1 MRAPRRQ
8 ERCSRHVADAQPVKK
23 DGKWYLC
30 VKDAEMPAKD
40 AANAINPKQ
49 IIGER

>member
-1 MRAPRRQ
+1 MRARDGKSGVPAM
-8 ERCSRHVADAQPVKK
+8 SLMLNPVKK